1 MPSLGRV
8 VGLDSV
14 TSDESGEDSE
24 AGGPRSGTGFA
35 GEATTTVPSSRDVP
49 PEPTIDSDRFV
60 PRGVLGRG
68 GSSVVIRA
76 FDRDIRRDVAIK
88 ILAPD
93 FAEGTPEISR
103 FGEEA
108 RIMGQ
113 LEHPNIVPVY
123 EFGADRRG
131 QRFLCMRLI
140 EGRTLEEALY
150 RLGDSRLDPD
160 RLAEFLQVFVKTCD
174 AASFAHSRGI
184 IHRDLKPTNVMISDF
199 GQVYVLDWGIA
210 RLVRSD
216 LALAD
221 LDPPG
226 ALVGT
231 ACYMAPEQIRGQH
244 DDLDERTD
252 VFALGATL
260 YQVLTGQPPLTPEI
274 VRAIWMRRPPPQ
286 IAPPERLAPEGRVPP
301 ELSRIAL
308 RALSY
313 DPDARHPSVVELKRE
328 IETFQRGS
336 WDLPRSSLP
345 AGTVIVTEGEPGR
358 TAYVILKG
366 HCAAYRLDGNTE
378 VELRVMGPGE
388 VFGETA
394 VISDKPRSASVKAL
408 TDVVL
413 LVVTRELL
421 SSSLGLNS
429 WMGAFVKALA
439 DRFRE
444 ADDRLRGREA
454 SRG

>member
-1 MPSLGRV
+1 MPSFGKV
-8 VGLDSV
+8 VGVDSV
-14 TSDESGEDSE
+14 TSNESGDDSE
-24 AGGPRSGTGFA
+24 AGGPRSGTGFT
-35 GEATTTVPSSRDVP
+35 GESSTTAPSARGMPS
-49 PEPTIDSDRFV
+49 EPTVESERFV
-60 PRGVLGRG
+60 ARGVLGRG

-88 ILAPD
+88 IFAPE
-93 FAEGTPEISR
+93 FAEGTPEVSR

-123 EFGADRRG
+123 EFGVDRRG
-131 QRFLCMRLI
+131 QRFLCMRLV

-150 RLGDSRLDPD
+150 RAGDSRLDPD
-160 RLAEFLQVFVKTCD
+160 RIAEFLQVFVKMCD

-210 RLVRSD
+210 RVVRRQ
-216 LALAD
+216 LQPAE

-226 ALVGT
+226 ALIGT
-231 ACYMAPEQIRGQH
+231 ACYMAPEQIKGLH
-244 DDLDERTD
+244 DRLDERTD

-260 YQVLTGQPPLTPEI
+260 YQILTGQPPLTPEI
-274 VRAIWMRRPPPQ
+274 VRAIWMKKPPPQ
-286 IAPPERLAPEGRVPP
+286 IAPPERLTPEGRVPP

-313 DPDARHPSVVELKRE
+313 EPGARHPSVLELKRD

-345 AGTVIVTEGEPGR
+345 AGTVIVNEGEPGR
-358 TAYVILKG
+358 AAYVILKG
-366 HCAAYRLDGNTE
+366 HCAAYRVDGDVE
-378 VELRVMGPGE
+378 VPLRMMGPGD

-394 VISDKPRSASVKAL
+394 VISDKPRSASVKAT

-429 WMGAFVKALA
+429 WMGAFVRALA

-444 ADDRLRGREA
+444 ADERLRAYEPKRP
-454 SRG
+454 

>member
-1 MPSLGRV
+1 MPGFGKV

-14 TSDESGEDSE
+14 TSEDSGEDSG
-24 AGGPRSGTGFA
+24 AGGPKSGTGFA
-35 GEATTTVPSSRDVP
+35 GEATTTVPSSRGAP
-49 PEPTIDSDRFV
+49 GEPTIDCERFV

-76 FDRDIRRDVAIK
+76 LDRDIRREVAIK
-88 ILAPD
+88 ILAPE

-103 FGEEA
+103 FSEEA

-123 EFGADRRG
+123 EFGVDRRG

-160 RLAEFLQVFVKTCD
+160 RLAELLQVFVKTCD

-184 IHRDLKPTNVMISDF
+184 IHRDLKPTNLMISDF

-210 RLVRSD
+210 RLVRS
-216 LALAD
+216 AVTLAD

-226 ALVGT
+226 AFIGT
-231 ACYMAPEQIRGQH
+231 ACYMAPEQIKGLH
-244 DDLDERTD
+244 EDLDERTD
-252 VFALGATL
+252 VFALGGSL
-260 YQVLTGQPPLTPEI
+260 YQILTGQPPLTPEI
-274 VRAIWMRRPPPQ
+274 VRAIWMRRTPPQ
-286 IAPPERLAPEGRVPP
+286 ITPPERLAPEGRVPP

-313 DPDARHPSVVELKRE
+313 DPAARHPSVLELKRE
-328 IETFQRGS
+328 VETFQRGS

-345 AGTVIVTEGEPGR
+345 AGTVILTEGDPGR
-358 TAYVILKG
+358 AAYVILKG
-366 HCAAYRLDGNTE
+366 HCSAYRVEGDAE
-378 VELRVMGPGE
+378 VQLRVMGPGD
-388 VFGETA
+388 VFGEMA
-394 VISDKPRSASVKAL
+394 AISDKPRTASVKAL

-413 LVVTRELL
+413 LVVTRDLL
-421 SSSLGLNS
+421 TSSLGLNS

-444 ADDRLRGREA
+444 ADERLRAYESKRT
-454 SRG
+454 

>member
-1 MPSLGRV
+1 MPIVGKL

-14 TSDESGEDSE
+14 TSEESGENSE
-24 AGGPRSGTGFA
+24 AGGPQSGTGFA
-35 GEATTTVPSSRDVP
+35 GEATTTVPSSRGTP
-49 PEPTIDSDRFV
+49 GPPTIDSERFV

-76 FDRDIRRDVAIK
+76 LDRDIQREVAIK
-88 ILAPD
+88 ILAPEL
-93 FAEGTPEISR
+93 AEGTPEISR

-123 EFGADRRG
+123 EFGVDRRG

-150 RLGDSRLDPD
+150 RLGDSRLEPV
-160 RLAEFLQVFVKTCD
+160 RLAELLQVFVKTCD

-210 RLVRSD
+210 RLVRSPVT
-216 LALAD
+216 LAD

-226 ALVGT
+226 AFIGT
-231 ACYMAPEQIRGQH
+231 ACYMAPEQIKGLH
-244 DDLDERTD
+244 EELDERTD
-252 VFALGATL
+252 VFALGGSL
-260 YQVLTGQPPLTPEI
+260 YQILTGQPPLTPEI

-286 IAPPERLAPEGRVPP
+286 ITPPERLAPEGRVPP

-308 RALSY
+308 RALSF
-313 DPDARHPSVVELKRE
+313 DPASRHPSVLELKRE
-328 IETFQRGS
+328 VETFQRGS

-345 AGTVIVTEGEPGR
+345 ADTVILTEGEPGR
-358 TAYVILKG
+358 AAYVILKG
-366 HCAAYRLDGNTE
+366 QCSAYRVVGDTE
-378 VELRVMGPGE
+378 VQLRVMGPGD

-394 VISDKPRSASVKAL
+394 IISDKPRSASVKAL

-439 DRFRE
+439 DRFHE
-444 ADDRLRGREA
+444 ADERLRAYEA
-454 SRG
+454 KRT